1 MKQNG
6 ISTGEYLFFLSAKYE
21 VSFDGLLKGL
31 VLARQNSEVSCGKLS
46 IRCRRRTAEYDVFL
60 ITTGYQVVAQFPVS
74 KYYLDQPDQIRAP
87 TEGRLFRH
95 FVKRATQEGPLHVGD
110 LRCGMKKVNV
120 TARVLNVSKPTFV
133 FTRFGGYARVAVAL
147 IADETGTIKLCLW
160 NEKIDEVSAGSVIE
174 LKDASVVRFRGEKQL
189 KLGRNGQLKVIAK
202 PLPTCTNAIKP

>member
-1 MKQNG
+1 MKQNK

-46 IRCRRRTAEYDVFL
+46 IQCRRRTAEYDVFL

-74 KYYLDQPDQIRAP
+74 KYYLDQPDQIRVP

-95 FVKRATQEGPLHVGD
+95 FAKRAIPDGPKHLGD
-110 LRCGMKKVNV
+110 LRCGMKQVNV
-120 TARVLNVSKPTFV
+120 TARVLNVPKSTFV
-133 FTRFGGYARVAVAL
+133 FTRFGGYARVSAAL

-160 NEKIDEVSAGSVIE
+160 NEKIDEVSVDSVIE
-174 LKDASVVRFRGEKQL
+174 IRGASVVRFRGENQL
-189 KLGRNGQLKVIAK
+189 KLGRNGQLNVVAK
-202 PLPTCTNAIKP
+202 PLPTCTNATEV